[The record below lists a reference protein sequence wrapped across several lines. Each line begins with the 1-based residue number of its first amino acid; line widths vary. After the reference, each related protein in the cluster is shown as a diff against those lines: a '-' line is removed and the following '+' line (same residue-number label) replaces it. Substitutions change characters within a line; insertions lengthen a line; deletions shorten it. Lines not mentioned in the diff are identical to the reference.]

1 MDTTPLDNEPDD
13 HHIDLLHALP
23 HPVAVVRVSDGGILT
38 ANHQFCADFGLP
50 AKALPE
56 KAIAG
61 ISDRLLENKN
71 TGAPVERFRIHMVGE
86 HAIQV
91 ETPGG
96 VDPTVR
102 ALVQPL
108 RYGGQ
113 DCWLVTAPVDAG
125 RPADATQEVKEKE
138 HYRSLVENL
147 NDILYTTD
155 TNAVVTYISPNV
167 CQLSGYTP
175 SEVIGKNFVE
185 FVHPDDLS
193 ERMEQFLKILKG
205 GTQAT
210 EYRLFTKDGTIKWAR
225 THARPIRQNGQ
236 VVGVQGILVDITDR
250 KEMEAALI
258 RSEEKYRIL
267 VQHAKDAIFVLQ
279 GEHIK
284 FMNPVALEVLGYT
297 CESIADRSFIEFV
310 HPDDRRMIMDR
321 YVRRLKGEDLSDRV
335 VFRIL
340 NKEDEVRDVDLNSV
354 LITWEKKPA
363 VLNFLRDITIQKRM
377 ETQLRNSQKMEA
389 LGTLAGGIAHNFNN
403 LLMGIHG
410 NASLALMRMEP
421 SDKNSKYL
429 ERINKLVNSGS
440 KLTNQLLD
448 YARGGSCE
456 VDNVDINGLVGDA
469 SETLAATRKQIRIH
483 YRLAKDLPCIR
494 VDRGQIEQALLNL
507 LLNAADAM
515 PDGGDVTIET
525 SLLPMEQVKENIA
538 LTDKREYVLLKVS
551 DCGIGIPEK
560 IIDRIFEPFFTTK
573 GLDRGTGLGLST
585 AYGIAKN
592 HKGIITVESVLNK
605 GSSFSVYLPAASED
619 SNEQVETIAHETV
632 AGKGTVFLV
641 DDDLM
646 VMEATSELLELMG
659 YRVLEA
665 YDGPEALDLFREHWQ
680 QIDLVILDL
689 ILPALSGKD
698 LFYKMK
704 AVHPEVKVL
713 LSSGFSMVGQA
724 EELLDVGCRGFI
736 QKPYHHHQLSAKIM
750 EILSA
755 D

>member
-1 MDTTPLDNEPDD
+1 
-13 HHIDLLHALP
+13 
-23 HPVAVVRVSDGGILT
+23 
-38 ANHQFCADFGLP
+38 
-50 AKALPE
+50 
-56 KAIAG
+56 
-61 ISDRLLENKN
+61 
-71 TGAPVERFRIHMVGE
+71 
-86 HAIQV
+86 
-91 ETPGG
+91 
-96 VDPTVR
+96 
-102 ALVQPL
+102 
-108 RYGGQ
+108 
-113 DCWLVTAPVDAG
+113 
-125 RPADATQEVKEKE
+125 
-138 HYRSLVENL
+138 
-147 NDILYTTD
+147 
-155 TNAVVTYISPNV
+155 
-167 CQLSGYTP
+167 
-175 SEVIGKNFVE
+175 
-185 FVHPDDLS
+185 
-193 ERMEQFLKILKG
+193 
-205 GTQAT
+205 
-210 EYRLFTKDGTIKWAR
+210 
-225 THARPIRQNGQ
+225 
-236 VVGVQGILVDITDR
+236 
-250 KEMEAALI
+250 MEAALI

-410 NASLALMRMEP
+410 NASLTLMRMKP
-421 SDKNSKYL
+421 SDNNSKYL

-456 VDNVDINGLVGDA
+456 VDNVDINSLVGDA